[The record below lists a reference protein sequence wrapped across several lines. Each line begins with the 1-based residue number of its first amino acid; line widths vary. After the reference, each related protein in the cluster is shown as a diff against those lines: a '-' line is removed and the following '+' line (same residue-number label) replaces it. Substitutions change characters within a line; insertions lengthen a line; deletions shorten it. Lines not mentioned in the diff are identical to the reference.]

1 MNGKRTWVV
10 AGATLA
16 IAGFGTTVALAADG
30 SGETTLRDQ
39 RDAPLVQQVQPQPA
53 PAAHADT
60 ADGADTAG
68 SATSPADPADSA
80 NTADSPDGP
89 DSANSPG

>member
-30 SGETTLRDQ
+30 SGETAPRDQ
-39 RDAPLVQQVQPQPA
+39 RDTPVVQQVQPQPG
-53 PAAHADT
+53 PAAATDAADT
-60 ADGADTAG
+60 ADSAD
-68 SATSPADPADSA
+68 SAASPADPAD
-80 NTADSPDGP
+80 TADSPDGP